1 MRHTD
6 ASTPTRPSVPAGQA
20 EKKAGLRLA
29 SAGSAQVGGT
39 GEQKALG
46 GFVMREMAFIQK
58 WMLTPK
64 ICNQQGAR
72 QGLNSPFRLSS
83 DLHLELSNSL
93 HLFITSTSWCRTNSA
108 LEVLWTYSKARF
120 SFLGHSNSSSPW
132 RAPPSAS
139 RGSAGSPLSARC
151 DGTWFIFVKRTGVA
165 SQRGRRGGS
174 GSPLL
179 PPC

>member
-6 ASTPTRPSVPAGQA
+6 TSTPTRPSVPAGQA

-39 GEQKALG
+39 GEQKASRG
-46 GFVMREMAFIQK
+46 GFVTREMAFIQK
-58 WMLTPK
+58 WMLTPR

-72 QGLNSPFRLSS
+72 RGLNSPFRHSS
-83 DLHLELSNSL
+83 DLHVELSNSP
-93 HLFITSTSWCRTNSA
+93 HLFITGTSWYRTNSA

-132 RAPPSAS
+132 
-139 RGSAGSPLSARC
+139 
-151 DGTWFIFVKRTGVA
+151 
-165 SQRGRRGGS
+165 
-174 GSPLL
+174 
-179 PPC
+179 